1 MCVVDVAA
9 SVRHDVVTDEQ
20 YILEVVPYYN
30 DRWATDKP
38 MTLEE
43 LAAWIGQPNL
53 KTPMSQNLV
62 AALGDWFVYDSD
74 RKELSKD
81 QVESLWQWYTESPV
95 TGSDPDAV
103 MVYDGSVV
111 NDLDEDEDDWDS
123 AALMVHRNPIPCT
136 EESVAEYA
144 RITLDVSAVILHKA
158 SAWLSSRMEELAAVL
173 ASNRQSDCHVM
184 PASVRE
190 KFAVRIRL
198 NEELESLPVSGQKQ
212 SYRLVREPSYHA
224 TNGAPRVKFVLR
236 IVGVDDSCVR
246 LFSPLM
252 QPGDDEVVFD
262 VEVSAQHSVAE
273 LAEIA
278 AAEFERRFGLP
289 AGSVMFASED

>member
-20 YILEVVPYYN
+20 YILEVVPFN
-30 DRWATDKP
+30 GERWATDEP
-38 MTLEE
+38 RTLEE
-43 LAAWIGQPNL
+43 LAAWIGQPDL
-53 KTPMSQNLV
+53 KTPMSQSLEDS
-62 AALGDWFVYDSD
+62 LGGWFVFDAN
-74 RKELSKD
+74 RQELSKD
-81 QVESLWQWYTESPV
+81 QVENLWRWYTEAPV

-103 MVYDGSVV
+103 TVYDGEAV
-111 NDLDEDEDDWDS
+111 DEDEDDWDS
-123 AALMVHRNPIPCT
+123 AALVVHRNPIPYT
-136 EESVAEYA
+136 EETVTEYA
-144 RITLDVSAVILHKA
+144 RITLDVSAVTLHKA
-158 SAWLSSRMEELAAVL
+158 SAWLSSRMEELAA
-173 ASNRQSDCHVM
+173 NQESDCHVM
-184 PASVRE
+184 PA
-190 KFAVRIRL
+190 AVRKNFALRIAGL
-198 NEELESLPVSGQKQ
+198 DEELESLPQRQ
-212 SYRLVREPSYHA
+212 PYRLVREPSYHA
-224 TNGAPRVKFVLR
+224 TTGAPRVKFVLR

-289 AGSVMFASED
+289 AGSVMFTGED

>member
-20 YILEVVPYYN
+20 YILEVVPFN
-30 DRWATDKP
+30 GERWATDEP
-38 MTLEE
+38 RTLEE
-43 LAAWIGQPNL
+43 LAAWIGQPDL
-53 KTPMSQNLV
+53 KTPMSQPLEDS
-62 AALGDWFVYDSD
+62 LGGWFVFDAN
-74 RKELSKD
+74 RQELSKD
-81 QVESLWQWYTESPV
+81 QVENLWRWYTEAPV

-103 MVYDGSVV
+103 TVYDGEAVE
-111 NDLDEDEDDWDS
+111 EDEDDWDS
-123 AALMVHRNPIPCT
+123 AALVVHRNPIPCT

-144 RITLDVSAVILHKA
+144 RVTLDVSSVALHKA
-158 SAWLSSRMEELAAVL
+158 SAWLSSRMEELAA
-173 ASNRQSDCHVM
+173 NQESDCHVM
-184 PASVRE
+184 PA
-190 KFAVRIRL
+190 AVRKNFALRIAGL
-198 NEELESLPVSGQKQ
+198 DEELESLPQRQ
-212 SYRLVREPSYHA
+212 PYRLVREPSYHA
-224 TNGAPRVKFVLR
+224 TTGALQVKFVLR

-289 AGSVMFASED
+289 AGSVMFTGED

>member
-1 MCVVDVAA
+1 MRTDIAE
-9 SVRHDVVTDEQ
+9 SIRHDVVTDDQ
-20 YILEVVPYYN
+20 YILEVVPFY
-30 DRWATDKP
+30 DERWATDKP

-43 LAAWIGQPNL
+43 LAAWIGQPDL

-62 AALGDWFVYDSD
+62 DALGGWFVYDSD
-74 RKELSKD
+74 RKELSED
-81 QVESLWQWYTESPV
+81 QVQALWRWYTEAPV

-103 MVYDGSVV
+103 TVYDGDAV
-111 NDLDEDEDDWDS
+111 DEDEDDWDS
-123 AALMVHRNPIPCT
+123 AALVVHRNPIPYT
-136 EESVAEYA
+136 EETVTEYA
-144 RITLDVSAVILHKA
+144 RITLDVSAVTLHKA
-158 SAWLSSRMEELAAVL
+158 SAWLSSRMEELAA
-173 ASNRQSDCHVM
+173 NQESDCHVM
-184 PASVRE
+184 PA
-190 KFAVRIRL
+190 AVRKNFALRIAGL
-198 NEELESLPVSGQKQ
+198 DEELESLPQRQ
-212 SYRLVREPSYHA
+212 PYRLVREPSYHA
-224 TNGAPRVKFVLR
+224 TTGALQVKFVLR

-289 AGSVMFASED
+289 AGSVMFTGED

>member
-1 MCVVDVAA
+1 MRTDIAE
-9 SVRHDVVTDEQ
+9 SIRHDVVTDDQ
-20 YILEVVPYYN
+20 YILEVVPLY
-30 DRWATDKP
+30 DERWATDKP

-43 LAAWIGQPNL
+43 LAAWIGQPDL

-62 AALGDWFVYDSD
+62 DALGGWFVYDSD
-74 RKELSKD
+74 RKELSED
-81 QVESLWQWYTESPV
+81 QVQALWRWYTEAPV

-103 MVYDGSVV
+103 TVYDGDAV
-111 NDLDEDEDDWDS
+111 DEDEDDWDS
-123 AALMVHRNPIPCT
+123 AALVVHRNPIPYT
-136 EESVAEYA
+136 EETVTEYA
-144 RITLDVSAVILHKA
+144 RITLDVSAVTLHKA
-158 SAWLSSRMEELAAVL
+158 SAWLSSRMEELAA
-173 ASNRQSDCHVM
+173 NQESDCHVM
-184 PASVRE
+184 PA
-190 KFAVRIRL
+190 AVRKNFALRIAGL
-198 NEELESLPVSGQKQ
+198 DEELESLPQRQ
-212 SYRLVREPSYHA
+212 PYRLVREPSYHA
-224 TNGAPRVKFVLR
+224 TTGALQVKFVLR

-289 AGSVMFASED
+289 AGSVMFTGED

>member
-1 MCVVDVAA
+1 MRTDIAE
-9 SVRHDVVTDEQ
+9 SIRHDVVTDDQ
-20 YILEVVPYYN
+20 YILEVVPFY
-30 DRWATDKP
+30 DERWATDKP

-43 LAAWIGQPNL
+43 LAAWIGQPDL

-62 AALGDWFVYDSD
+62 DALGGWFVYDSD
-74 RKELSKD
+74 RKELSED
-81 QVESLWQWYTESPV
+81 QVQALWRWYTEAPV

-103 MVYDGSVV
+103 TVYDGDAV
-111 NDLDEDEDDWDS
+111 DEDEDDWDS
-123 AALMVHRNPIPCT
+123 AALVVHRNPIPYT
-136 EESVAEYA
+136 EETVTEYA
-144 RITLDVSAVILHKA
+144 RITLDVSAVTLHKA
-158 SAWLSSRMEELAAVL
+158 SAWLSSRMEELAA
-173 ASNRQSDCHVM
+173 NQESDCHVM
-184 PASVRE
+184 PA
-190 KFAVRIRL
+190 AVRKNFALRIAGL
-198 NEELESLPVSGQKQ
+198 DEELEPLPQRQ
-212 SYRLVREPSYHA
+212 PYRLVREPSYHA
-224 TNGAPRVKFVLR
+224 TTGALQVKFVLR

-289 AGSVMFASED
+289 AGSVMFTGED

>member
-20 YILEVVPYYN
+20 YILEVVPFY
-30 DRWATDKP
+30 DERWSTDEP
-38 MTLEE
+38 RTLEE
-43 LAAWIGQPNL
+43 LAAWIGQPDL
-53 KTPMSQNLV
+53 KTPMSQPLEDS
-62 AALGDWFVYDSD
+62 LGGWFVFDAN
-74 RKELSKD
+74 RQELSKD
-81 QVESLWQWYTESPV
+81 QVENLWRWYTEAPV

-103 MVYDGSVV
+103 TVYDGEAV
-111 NDLDEDEDDWDS
+111 DEDEDDWDS
-123 AALMVHRNPIPCT
+123 AALVVHRNPIPCT

-144 RITLDVSAVILHKA
+144 RVTLDVSSVALHKA
-158 SAWLSSRMEELAAVL
+158 SAWLSSRMAELVAVL
-173 ASNRQSDCHVM
+173 AAYREKGCNVM
-184 PASVRE
+184 PA
-190 KFAVRIRL
+190 AVRQNFALRIAGL
-198 NEELESLPVSGQKQ
+198 DKELESLPQKQ
-212 SYRLVREPSYHA
+212 PYRLVREPSYHA
-224 TNGAPRVKFVLR
+224 TTGAPRVKFVLR

-252 QPGDDEVVFD
+252 QPGDDEVTFD
-262 VEVSAQHSVAE
+262 VEVSAQHGVAE

>member
-20 YILEVVPYYN
+20 YILEVVPFY
-30 DRWATDKP
+30 DERWATEKP

-43 LAAWIGQPNL
+43 LAAWIGQPDL

-62 AALGDWFVYDSD
+62 DVLGGWYVYDAD

-81 QVESLWQWYTESPV
+81 QVENLWRWYTEAPV

-103 MVYDGSVV
+103 TVYDGEAV
-111 NDLDEDEDDWDS
+111 DEDEGNWDS
-123 AALMVHRNPIPCT
+123 AALVVHRNPIPYT
-136 EESVAEYA
+136 EESVSEYA
-144 RITLDVSAVILHKA
+144 RVTLDVSSVALHKA
-158 SAWLSSRMEELAAVL
+158 SAWLSSRMAELVAVL
-173 ASNRQSDCHVM
+173 AAYRESDCHVM
-184 PASVRE
+184 PAAVRQ
-190 KFAVRIRL
+190 KFALRIAGL
-198 NEELESLPVSGQKQ
+198 DEELESLPQKQ
-212 SYRLVREPSYHA
+212 PYRLVREPSYHA
-224 TNGAPRVKFVLR
+224 TTGAPRVKFVLR

-252 QPGDDEVVFD
+252 QPGDDEVTFD

-289 AGSVMFASED
+289 AGSVMFTDED

>member
-20 YILEVVPYYN
+20 YILEVVPFN
-30 DRWATDKP
+30 GERWATDEP

-43 LAAWIGQPNL
+43 LAAWIGQPDL
-53 KTPMSQNLV
+53 KTPMSQSLEDS
-62 AALGDWFVYDSD
+62 LGGWFVFDAN
-74 RKELSKD
+74 RQKLSKD
-81 QVESLWQWYTESPV
+81 QVEGLWRWYTEAPV

-103 MVYDGSVV
+103 TVYDGEAV
-111 NDLDEDEDDWDS
+111 DEDEDDWDS
-123 AALMVHRNPIPCT
+123 AALVVHRNPIPYT
-136 EESVAEYA
+136 EESVSEYA
-144 RITLDVSAVILHKA
+144 RVTLDVSSVTLHKA
-158 SAWLSSRMEELAAVL
+158 SAWLSSRMAELVAVL
-173 ASNRQSDCHVM
+173 AAYREKDCNVM
-184 PASVRE
+184 PA
-190 KFAVRIRL
+190 AVRQNFALRVAGL
-198 NEELESLPVSGQKQ
+198 DEELESLPQRQ
-212 SYRLVREPSYHA
+212 PYRLVREPSYHA
-224 TNGAPRVKFVLR
+224 TTGAPRVKFVLR

-252 QPGDDEVVFD
+252 QPGDDEVTFD

-289 AGSVMFASED
+289 AGSVMFADED

>member
-30 DRWATDKP
+30 ERWATDKP

-43 LAAWIGQPNL
+43 LAAWIGQPDL
-53 KTPMSQNLV
+53 KTPMSQPLEDS
-62 AALGDWFVYDSD
+62 LGGWFVFDAN
-74 RKELSKD
+74 RQELSKD
-81 QVESLWQWYTESPV
+81 QVENLWRWYTEAPV

-103 MVYDGSVV
+103 TVYDGEAV
-111 NDLDEDEDDWDS
+111 DEDEDDWDS
-123 AALMVHRNPIPCT
+123 AALVVHRNPIPYT
-136 EESVAEYA
+136 EESVSEYA
-144 RITLDVSAVILHKA
+144 RVTLDVSDVILHKA
-158 SAWLSSRMEELAAVL
+158 SAWLSSRMAELVAVL
-173 ASNRQSDCHVM
+173 AAYREKGCNVM
-184 PASVRE
+184 PA
-190 KFAVRIRL
+190 AVRQNFALRIAGL
-198 NEELESLPVSGQKQ
+198 DKELESLPQKQ
-212 SYRLVREPSYHA
+212 PYRLVREPSYHA
-224 TNGAPRVKFVLR
+224 TTGAPRVKFVLR
-236 IVGVDDSCVR
+236 IVDVDDSCVD
-246 LFSPLM
+246 LFSPLIH
-252 QPGDDEVVFD
+252 PGDDEVTFD

>member
-1 MCVVDVAA
+1 MRADIAE
-9 SVRHDVVTDEQ
+9 SIRHDVVTDDQ
-20 YILEVVPYYN
+20 YILEAAPFN
-30 DRWATDKP
+30 GERWATDEP

-43 LAAWIGQPNL
+43 LAAWIGQPDL

-62 AALGDWFVYDSD
+62 DALGGWLVYGSD
-74 RKELSKD
+74 RKELSED
-81 QVESLWQWYTESPV
+81 QMESLWRWYTEAPV

-103 MVYDGSVV
+103 TVYDGDAV
-111 NDLDEDEDDWDS
+111 DEDEDDWDS
-123 AALMVHRNPIPCT
+123 AALVVHRNPIPYT
-136 EESVAEYA
+136 EETVSEYA
-144 RITLDVSAVILHKA
+144 RITLDVSAVTLHKA
-158 SAWLSSRMEELAAVL
+158 SDWLSSRMEELAA
-173 ASNRQSDCHVM
+173 NQESDCHVM
-184 PASVRE
+184 PA
-190 KFAVRIRL
+190 AVRKNFALRIAGL
-198 NEELESLPVSGQKQ
+198 DEELESLPQKQ
-212 SYRLVREPSYHA
+212 PYRLVREPSYHA
-224 TNGAPRVKFVLR
+224 TTGAPRVKFVLR

-289 AGSVMFASED
+289 AGSVALADED

>member
-20 YILEVVPYYN
+20 YILEVVPFY
-30 DRWATDKP
+30 DERWATDKP

-43 LAAWIGQPNL
+43 LAAWIGQPDL
-53 KTPMSQNLV
+53 KTPMSQPLEDS
-62 AALGDWFVYDSD
+62 LGGWFVYGSD

-81 QVESLWQWYTESPV
+81 QVENLWRWYTEAPV

-103 MVYDGSVV
+103 TVYDGEAV
-111 NDLDEDEDDWDS
+111 DEDEDDWDS
-123 AALMVHRNPIPCT
+123 AALVVHRNPIPYT
-136 EESVAEYA
+136 EETVTEYA
-144 RITLDVSAVILHKA
+144 RVTLDVSDVILHKA
-158 SAWLSSRMEELAAVL
+158 SAWLSSRMAELVAVL
-173 ASNRQSDCHVM
+173 VAYREKGCNVM
-184 PASVRE
+184 PA
-190 KFAVRIRL
+190 AVRQNFALRIAGL
-198 NEELESLPVSGQKQ
+198 DKELESLPQKQ
-212 SYRLVREPSYHA
+212 PYRLVREPSYHA
-224 TNGAPRVKFVLR
+224 TTGAARVKFVLR

-246 LFSPLM
+246 LFSPLI

-262 VEVSAQHSVAE
+262 VEISAQHSVAE

-289 AGSVMFASED
+289 AGSVMFTGED